1 MFPALSQSGSSPLAR
16 GTPKLVHAAELRTR
30 LIPARAGNTGER
42 RPFTSWLTAHP
53 RSRGE
58 HEKSQSFHYFVSGSS
73 PLARGTHLKD
83 AEAATGARLIP
94 ARAGNTSWR
103 ARGLQRIPAHPRSRG
118 EHSGISSSSI
128 SRAGSSPLARGT
140 RRLRGTARLYRRLI
154 PARAGNTDIL
164 STSQL
169 RNKAHPRSRGEHAVN
184 LLIGAWLIGSSP
196 LARGTPS
203 HGRKCH
209 AVHRLIPARAGN
221 TSTCRASWGL
231 QAAHPRSR
239 GEHFYWVGREGLEF
253 GSSPLARG
261 THQLQRRERHEV
273 RLIPARAGNT
283 RTVSRAS

>member
-118 EHSGISSSSI
+118 EHRYSLNIPTTEQS
-128 SRAGSSPLARGT
+128 SSPLARGT
-140 RRLRGTARLYRRLI
+140 RCKSFDRRVADRLI
-154 PARAGNTDIL
+154 PARAGNTV
-164 STSQL
+164 
-169 RNKAHPRSRGEHAVN
+169 PR
-184 LLIGAWLIGSSP
+184 
-196 LARGTPS
+196 
-203 HGRKCH
+203 
-209 AVHRLIPARAGN
+209 
-221 TSTCRASWGL
+221 
-231 QAAHPRSR
+231 
-239 GEHFYWVGREGLEF
+239 
-253 GSSPLARG
+253 
-261 THQLQRRERHEV
+261 
-273 RLIPARAGNT
+273 
-283 RTVSRAS
+283 